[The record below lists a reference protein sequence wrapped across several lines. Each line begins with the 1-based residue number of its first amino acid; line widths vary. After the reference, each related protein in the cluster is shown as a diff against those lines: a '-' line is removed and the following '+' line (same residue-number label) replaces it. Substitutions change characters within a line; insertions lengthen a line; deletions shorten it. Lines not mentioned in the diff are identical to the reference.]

1 TATVA
6 EQESEDPARS
16 ADVSGALTAL
26 AQALPVQRTALLT
39 GAQRER
45 ELEAAE
51 DPDPEL
57 ASPPPPSDAPR
68 ELVALLAVLVELRDV
83 GTMAARQISGSLA
96 RPVAAMAAHAHW
108 SALRLQAAAG
118 EGEVPAAASIEE
130 IVPTREVPETDP
142 PSIGAESD
150 HHLAVETAQQQEWYA
165 GYVHE
170 VLAARTEDEAERS
183 AHLESSTRHRT
194 RAQGLAGAAEEDGA
208 PVVARQAV
216 YALPGGTLDDRTAG
230 MLPTQLAQ
238 GLLVTHL
245 AVVGAAPFER
255 RPLSIAAA
263 LEEAGELASLRA
275 ELEPVP
281 SLVRE
286 DQDLAPQDEEPE
298 AGGGS
303 ARAHHLGH
311 PVDDLLRGD
320 LLDLPGGAVA
330 QLDHAGGQT
339 ATDHHGC
346 GQPQQLG
353 VLELHA
359 RGDLGPVVVEHLQAL
374 GLERGGDPLRLLE
387 DLRVLAGGHDVH
399 IGRGDGAGPDQALLV
414 VVQLG
419 DGGDGPGHPDPVGA
433 HGHHGGLAIRVEDLQ
448 IAGFGVLASQ
458 REDVAHLHAAG
469 QAQRARAVRGGVPVV
484 GLGGLDGAFGGEVA
498 AVDQVG
504 DVLVLR
510 AGPGHPGR
518 ARHHPGIDQIPDPRR
533 RLQSQPLRPDVALGQ
548 HGMGG
553 EVGIGEGLGHR
564 RGQSGLQT

>member
-1 TATVA
+1 MAAPGLLLGAGGAAALSGCGTVRLGGPEKYTPPPPGIDDLYRTDLIALLDRAIAGTATVA

-281 SLVRE
+281 SLVPE

-298 AGGGS
+298 AG
-303 ARAHHLGH
+303 
-311 PVDDLLRGD
+311 
-320 LLDLPGGAVA
+320 
-330 QLDHAGGQT
+330 
-339 ATDHHGC
+339 
-346 GQPQQLG
+346 
-353 VLELHA
+353 
-359 RGDLGPVVVEHLQAL
+359 
-374 GLERGGDPLRLLE
+374 
-387 DLRVLAGGHDVH
+387 
-399 IGRGDGAGPDQALLV
+399 
-414 VVQLG
+414 
-419 DGGDGPGHPDPVGA
+419 
-433 HGHHGGLAIRVEDLQ
+433 
-448 IAGFGVLASQ
+448 
-458 REDVAHLHAAG
+458 
-469 QAQRARAVRGGVPVV
+469 
-484 GLGGLDGAFGGEVA
+484 
-498 AVDQVG
+498 
-504 DVLVLR
+504 
-510 AGPGHPGR
+510 
-518 ARHHPGIDQIPDPRR
+518 
-533 RLQSQPLRPDVALGQ
+533 
-548 HGMGG
+548 
-553 EVGIGEGLGHR
+553 
-564 RGQSGLQT
+564 